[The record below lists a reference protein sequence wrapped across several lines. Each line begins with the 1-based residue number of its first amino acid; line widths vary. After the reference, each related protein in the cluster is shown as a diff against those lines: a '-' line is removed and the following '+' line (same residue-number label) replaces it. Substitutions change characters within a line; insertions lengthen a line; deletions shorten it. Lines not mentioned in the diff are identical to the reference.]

1 MPEEKPKTEKL
12 EGKKSEAEPLSWATA
27 SKLERIGIVSS
38 VVFLAIS
45 IVFLIFEFI
54 KETETWPYACFDLS
68 IGLAFISETLS
79 NWKKKRTLALITAV
93 CGVIFFVIG
102 ILKFFGVM

>member
-1 MPEEKPKTEKL
+1 MSEDNSKEE
-12 EGKKSEAEPLSWATA
+12 KKSEAEVLSWKNAT
-27 SKLERIGIVSS
+27 KLEKIGIISS
-38 VVFLAIS
+38 VVFLAVA
-45 IVFLIFEFI
+45 IVFLVFEFV
-54 KETETWPYACFDLS
+54 KETETWPYACFDLA